1 MFALNTLLLFLFYE
15 YKIIG
20 TRSCILL
27 VCHFSHF
34 LSSFHI
40 SILNSFHL
48 IISSFLKWS
57 LQLWCRGGPA
67 IWKKELPFA
76 STFLSKQIFVGRKL
90 SKYSCDFSFFF
101 FLVSLPFTMFCLS
114 RFYWLPFIRNF
125 MIALYSLIKSS
136 MATFSNLLMPIFFIL
151 SLSLS
156 MPTKILKGYIFL
168 IFPLHAVFVLFV
180 CTLI

>member
-1 MFALNTLLLFLFYE
+1 MHFVGVSFFSLSLFLPYLYPEFFSSHYFF
-15 YKIIG
+15 
-20 TRSCILL
+20 LL
-27 VCHFSHF
+27 KV
-34 LSSFHI
+34 
-40 SILNSFHL
+40 
-48 IISSFLKWS
+48 ISSTLVQGWTCCLKERTSICFNLFVKANICWE
-57 LQLWCRGGPA
+57 
-67 IWKKELPFA
+67 K
-76 STFLSKQIFVGRKL
+76 TKQIFL
-90 SKYSCDFSFFF
+90 WFFFLF

-136 MATFSNLLMPIFFIL
+136 MATFSNLLMPVFFIL